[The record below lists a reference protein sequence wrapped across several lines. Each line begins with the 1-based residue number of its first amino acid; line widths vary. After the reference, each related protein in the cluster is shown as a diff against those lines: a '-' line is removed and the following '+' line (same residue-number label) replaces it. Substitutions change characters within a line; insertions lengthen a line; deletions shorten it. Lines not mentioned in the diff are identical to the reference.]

1 MEENGEEIDVESALL
16 QGKELSHEEIVGLRE
31 HLHRLSV
38 KEIKA
43 ITKGLLIRLT
53 GSSKKID
60 IIEWVMAMARIGA
73 IQKHRFKE
81 EDINIYDISYLTQ
94 DIKDVLRSLPPFSSI
109 SEWGE
114 KLDSLKDFTFMN
126 LLVYL
131 VYGRDK
137 SFDMESLKAFKSLK
151 AYKFF
156 HDGFVRNVW
165 VHQFPSTNKLNLKVL
180 CFRGFVHHS
189 LSCES
194 PLQVYV
200 ALNGDTGDVYSAQ
213 CSCVSG

>member
-1 MEENGEEIDVESALL
+1 MTMEENGEEIDVEDALL
-16 QGKELSHEEIVGLRE
+16 QGKELSHEEIVSLRE
-31 HLHRLSV
+31 RLHRLSV
-38 KEIKA
+38 KEIKSIA
-43 ITKGLLIRLT
+43 KGLSIRLT
-53 GSSKKID
+53 GSSKKAD
-60 IIEWVMAMARIGA
+60 IIERLMAMAQIGA
-73 IQKHRFKE
+73 IQKHRSRE
-81 EDINIYDISYLTQ
+81 EDINISYLTQ

-109 SEWGE
+109 SEWGK

-131 VYGRDK
+131 VYGRDR

-165 VHQFPSTNKLNLKVL
+165 VHQFPSTNQLNLKVL

>member
-1 MEENGEEIDVESALL
+1 MEENSEEIGIESALI
-16 QGKELSHEEIVGLRE
+16 QGKELSHEEIVSLRKQVYG
-31 HLHRLSV
+31 LSV

-43 ITKGLLIRLT
+43 IAKNLSIRLT
-53 GSSKKID
+53 GSSKKAD
-60 IIEWVMAMARIGA
+60 IIERLMAMARIGA
-73 IQKHRFKE
+73 IQKHHSRE
-81 EDINIYDISYLTQ
+81 EDINISYLTP
-94 DIKDVLRSLPPFSSI
+94 DIKDVLRSLPPFSII
-109 SEWGE
+109 SEWGK

-165 VHQFPSTNKLNLKVL
+165 VHQFQNTNHLNLKVL

-189 LSCES
+189 LSCEA
-194 PLQVYV
+194 PLQVNV

>member
-1 MEENGEEIDVESALL
+1 MEENGKEIDIEDALL
-16 QGKELSHEEIVGLRE
+16 QGKEVSHEEIVSLRE
-31 HLHRLSV
+31 RLHRLSI
-38 KEIKA
+38 KEIKSIA
-43 ITKGLLIRLT
+43 KGLSIRLT
-53 GSSKKID
+53 GSSKKAD
-60 IIEWVMAMARIGA
+60 IIERLMAMAQIGA
-73 IQKHRFKE
+73 VQKHRSRE
-81 EDINIYDISYLTQ
+81 EDINISYLTQ
-94 DIKDVLRSLPPFSSI
+94 DIKDVLWSLPPFSSI
-109 SEWGE
+109 SEWGK

-131 VYGRDK
+131 VYGRDR
-137 SFDMESLKAFKSLK
+137 SFNMESLKAFKSLK

-165 VHQFPSTNKLNLKVL
+165 VHQFPSTNQLNLKVL

-200 ALNGDTGDVYSAQ
+200 TLNVDTGNVYSAQ